1 MAGGLEL
8 KIIAVTASAMDENR
22 QDLLAIG
29 ADDFLSKPFS
39 PPQLVRQVQE
49 LLDGRA
55 AQQVESNEA

>member
-1 MAGGLEL
+1 V
-8 KIIAVTASAMDENR
+8 VTALTGQIARMNALSV
-22 QDLLAIG
+22 G
-29 ADDFLSKPFS
+29 ADGFLSKPFS